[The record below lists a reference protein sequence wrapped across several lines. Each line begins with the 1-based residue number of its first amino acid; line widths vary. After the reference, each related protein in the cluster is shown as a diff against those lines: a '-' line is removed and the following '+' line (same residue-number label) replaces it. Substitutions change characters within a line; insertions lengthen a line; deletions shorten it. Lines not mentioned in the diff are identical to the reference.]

1 MKKICTIC
9 WLFDSGRI
17 ENAFYGKEV
26 FSRLF
31 EQKCLFENKGE
42 MVFFTGDIIDENIAS
57 DLVIGSCYGAI
68 YIFSDHVNTFA
79 LGIIVAN
86 AQLTLY

>member
-42 MVFFTGDIIDENIAS
+42 MVFFTGDGKYII
-57 DLVIGSCYGAI
+57 
-68 YIFSDHVNTFA
+68 
-79 LGIIVAN
+79 II
-86 AQLTLY
+86 